1 MFTTIATESDAMR
14 VPAANPRLRF
24 NDTDNPKMVRFETTD
39 PHPVIVAVDL
49 LLVGFFMSEFIIRA
63 AICPNRWIFF
73 TSSINIVELLAVFP
87 QAIAINLRYLVP
99 DLSSYPKLYF
109 AYWILLM
116 FNIFRVIRLLKFG
129 KYYVG
134 LRILI
139 VTLRA
144 SATEMFFLVYLMVVG
159 AVVFGVAFYYCEVWT
174 TATVID
180 MPTTIYWAF
189 ITMTT
194 VGYGDVVPKTIQ
206 GKVIAVLCALA
217 GALFTGLAVPV
228 IADNFDRY
236 YRQASVILMRHRLG
250 LPIMTMLPGATKTRD
265 QAWQW

>member
-1 MFTTIATESDAMR
+1 MR
-14 VPAANPRLRF
+14 VPAAIPRLRF
-24 NDTDNPKMVRFETTD
+24 NDTNNPKMVRFETTD
-39 PHPVIVAVDL
+39 PHPVIVAVDVL
-49 LLVGFFMSEFIIRA
+49 LAAFFLWEFITRA
-63 AICPNRWIFF
+63 VICPQKWIFF
-73 TSSINIVELLAVFP
+73 TRSINIVELLAVFP
-87 QAIAINLRYLVP
+87 QAIAINLRYMVP
-99 DLSSYPKLYF
+99 DMANYPKLYF

-116 FNIFRVIRLLKFG
+116 FDIFRVIRLLKFG

-174 TATVID
+174 AATVID

-194 VGYGDVVPKTIQ
+194 VGYGDVVPQTIQ

-236 YRQASVILMRHRLG
+236 YRQASVILLRHRLG